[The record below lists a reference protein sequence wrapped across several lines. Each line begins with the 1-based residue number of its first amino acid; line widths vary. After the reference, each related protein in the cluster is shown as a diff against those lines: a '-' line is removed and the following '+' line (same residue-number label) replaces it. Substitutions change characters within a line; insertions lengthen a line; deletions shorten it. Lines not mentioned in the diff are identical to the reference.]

1 MARNFI
7 IAGNWKMNKTPSE
20 TRSLIANIKS
30 NLPSSHN
37 SEFILCPPFISIPAA
52 LAEVE
57 NCYLNIG
64 AQNCH
69 WEDKGAFTG
78 EISPDMLSEIG
89 VKYVIIG
96 HSERRTYFGETDETV
111 NKRIKAAL
119 NHDLIPILCVG
130 ESLEIR
136 EQGNTK
142 NLIKTQ
148 ITLDLKDISKA
159 DSEKI
164 IIAYEPIW
172 AIGTGK
178 TATSEQ
184 AEEICKFIRDTLADI
199 YGTESAE
206 KIHVLYGGSM
216 NEKNAKE
223 LLSMPN
229 IDGGLIGGAS
239 LKSDSIINILKT
251 ADSITK

>member
-1 MARNFI
+1 
-7 IAGNWKMNKTPSE
+7 MNKTSSE
-20 TRSLIANIKS
+20 AATLINEIKEK
-30 NLPSSHN
+30 LPCSKN
-37 SEFILCPPFISIPAA
+37 KFIVCPPFTSLEKACEISKDSFI
-52 LAEVE
+52 EV
-57 NCYLNIG
+57 G

-69 WEDKGAFTG
+69 WEEKGAFTG
-78 EISPDMLSEIG
+78 EIAPKMLSEIG

-111 NKRIKAAL
+111 NKRLKAAL
-119 NHDLIPILCVG
+119 ANKFTPILCVG
-130 ESLEIR
+130 ETLEIR
-136 EQGNTK
+136 EEGKTK
-142 NLIKTQ
+142 ALINTQ
-148 ITLDLKDISKA
+148 ITEDLKEISKA
-159 DSEKI
+159 DIEKI

-184 AEEICKFIRDTLADI
+184 AEEICKFIREVLAQN
-199 YGTESAE
+199 YGKECAKHTY
-206 KIHVLYGGSM
+206 VLYGGSM

-239 LKSDSIINILKT
+239 LKPDAITEILKI
-251 ADSITK
+251 SNNIVK

>member
-1 MARNFI
+1 MTRKII
-7 IAGNWKMNKTPSE
+7 IACNWKMNKTSSQSIALINEIKEKLPASE
-20 TRSLIANIKS
+20 NK
-30 NLPSSHN
+30 
-37 SEFILCPPFISIPAA
+37 FIVCPPFTSLEKLCDNLKGSKI
-52 LAEVE
+52 EV
-57 NCYLNIG
+57 G

-69 WEDKGAFTG
+69 WEEKGAFTG
-78 EISPDMLSEIG
+78 EIAPDMLSEIG

-119 NHDLIPILCVG
+119 SHGLTPILCVG

-142 NLIKTQ
+142 NLIKSQ
-148 ITLDLKDISKA
+148 IIADLKEISKA

-178 TATSEQ
+178 TATSDQ
-184 AEEICKFIRDTLADI
+184 AEEICKFIRDTLAEI
-199 YGTESAE
+199 YGNDSAE
-206 KIHVLYGGSM
+206 KTHVLYGGSM
-216 NEKNAKE
+216 NEKNAEE
-223 LLSMPN
+223 LLSRPN

-239 LKSDSIINILKT
+239 LKPDAITEILNI
-251 ADSITK
+251 SNHITK